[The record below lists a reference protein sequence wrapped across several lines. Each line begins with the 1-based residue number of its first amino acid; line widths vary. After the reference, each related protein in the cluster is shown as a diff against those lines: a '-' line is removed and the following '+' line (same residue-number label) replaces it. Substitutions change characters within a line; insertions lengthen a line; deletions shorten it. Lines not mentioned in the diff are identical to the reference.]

1 MEFHASA
8 FLVAGAW
15 EQKITNHGIDQ
26 LDSIV
31 IRRVVAGS
39 NHNTN
44 PLPIQFP
51 RTKTSEKAYSEDYG
65 VEEVAVRGCGV
76 QVRNDERGAECVG
89 RRYSRFHAK
98 L

>member
-1 MEFHASA
+1 MDFHASA
-8 FLVAGAW
+8 VLVAGARGH
-15 EQKITNHGIDQ
+15 KITNHRIDK

-44 PLPIQFP
+44 PLPIEFP
-51 RTKTSEKAYSEDYG
+51 RTETSNEAYREDHG
-65 VEEVAVRGCGV
+65 VEEAAVRGRGV
-76 QVRNDERGAECVG
+76 QVRNDERGAECAG
-89 RRYSRFHAK
+89 GRYSRFHAK